1 MLSVPKPWLI
11 SLIATTIKSKTKV
24 KSSVFKL
31 DLDTLDLIYMEK
43 SKRKIDY
50 IEELIDITRLR
61 AEKLTVKQLRTLIAR
76 HASC

>member
-1 MLSVPKPWLI
+1 ME
-11 SLIATTIKSKTKV
+11 
-24 KSSVFKL
+24 KL
-31 DLDTLDLIYMEK
+31 DQIYMEK

-76 HASC
+76 HAPC